1 MRAAHVTDGTPTNIL
16 QTGDRGPHGMPLLA
30 RWAPSDRKY
39 VMAELNWS
47 NLLDAALGRE
57 LLRFRPGI
65 DQYDA

>member
-1 MRAAHVTDGTPTNIL
+1 MRAERVTDATPTSIL
-16 QTGDRGPHGMPLLA
+16 PTGVRGPHGMPLLA

-65 DQYDA
+65 DRYDA